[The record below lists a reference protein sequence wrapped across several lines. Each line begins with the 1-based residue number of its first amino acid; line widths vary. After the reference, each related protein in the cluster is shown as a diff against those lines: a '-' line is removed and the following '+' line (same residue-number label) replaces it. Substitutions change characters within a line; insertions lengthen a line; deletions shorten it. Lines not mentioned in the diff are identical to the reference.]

1 MKKIIIYFFVIFL
14 AAALMAPAQNAYAE
28 VLGQEGAI
36 KSGETKVEGAEKTD
50 QPLLDYTFKLED
62 TLKAEGQK
70 QEYLWGKE
78 GKGTGKSPVIA
89 LIMKIINIM
98 IYTIGSAA
106 LVVLV
111 VCGLWLVTSHGEQSQ
126 IEKGKKIFLYAL
138 VGLGFALGSYI
149 IVTFVQSLLT

>member
-1 MKKIIIYFFVIFL
+1 MLFAPGYAGAVNDKEGAPGTTGL
-14 AAALMAPAQNAYAE
+14 PAQ
-28 VLGQEGAI
+28 
-36 KSGETKVEGAEKTD
+36 KSD
-50 QPLLDYTFKLED
+50 QPLLDYTFKLKN
-62 TLKAEGQK
+62 TLQAEGQK
-70 QEYLWGKE
+70 QEYLWKNKE
-78 GKGTGKSPVIA
+78 TKQSPVIA
-89 LIMKIINIM
+89 LLLKIINIM

-126 IEKGKKIFLYAL
+126 IEKGKKIFLYAM